1 MTSTSFPK
9 PCRGSRSATTGSLMH
24 PKAQSTQVGGAKQL
38 TRGAGAQ
45 ESLFCGLHYHRAPL
59 MSVLA
64 RPDGHLPKRLR
75 GPSSR
80 FALAALPFNVSTRFI
95 APNFTSFR
103 TSYASLVGVT
113 LVLPSRRLLFL
124 IIPHINNARMTPSPA
139 HIGLALALVP
149 AGRPGQSS

>member
-1 MTSTSFPK
+1 MRSSPHMTSTSFPK
-9 PCRGSRSATTGSLMH
+9 PCRGSRFATTGSLMH
-24 PKAQSTQVGGAKQL
+24 PRTQSTQVGGAKQL

-75 GPSSR
+75 GPSSL
-80 FALAALPFNVSTRFI
+80 FALAALTGSI

-124 IIPHINNARMTPSPA
+124 IIPHTSITHA
-139 HIGLALALVP
+139 
-149 AGRPGQSS
+149 